1 MSNILDEIEETNE
14 TREEIEDATQ
24 SNERDIAED
33 TKATILNNVSNED
46 SFVIYKVHEMKE
58 TDTIESICLKYNV
71 SENIL
76 NEYNDMS
83 NVSIKDKIII
93 PEINE

>member
-1 MSNILDEIEETNE
+1 
-14 TREEIEDATQ
+14 
-24 SNERDIAED
+24 
-33 TKATILNNVSNED
+33 
-46 SFVIYKVHEMKE
+46 MKE